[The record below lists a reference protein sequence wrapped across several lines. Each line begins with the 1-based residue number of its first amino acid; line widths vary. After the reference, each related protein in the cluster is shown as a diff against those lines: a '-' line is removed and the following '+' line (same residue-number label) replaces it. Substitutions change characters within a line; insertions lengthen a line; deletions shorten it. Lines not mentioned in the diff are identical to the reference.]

1 MLAHRNFIEVKLLMM
16 YHYCIMDIFPW
27 TWAEIC
33 DKSTIFL
40 DPDLGFV
47 PLMATRHGGAT
58 TVDGL
63 GVAE

>member
-1 MLAHRNFIEVKLLMM
+1 
-16 YHYCIMDIFPW
+16 MDIFPW

-47 PLMATRHGGAT
+47 PLMATSHGGEQRWMGRELLNLNNGY
-58 TVDGL
+58 VDD
-63 GVAE
+63 AIIRI